1 MCLTNGLNCGMI
13 FVYSGL
19 NFQSPL
25 AQWRL
30 TSQDVAPS
38 FLSSIGE
45 VRFIGISFL
54 RIGFVLLAA
63 FLGYHLGAPQIANVE
78 FPWLGMTIG
87 ITLAAGIIAIER
99 GAQKIPPK
107 ILLGGLL
114 GLIVSLLLGHL
125 LTISLLTIP
134 LIGDPDNITLHGLVH
149 AGLAYIGM
157 VLGARKGAEF
167 DLNEYKKLFRG
178 EAKEENPKLLDTSV
192 IIDGRVADICETGFL
207 EGTLIIP
214 QFVLRELQQIADSS
228 DPIKRNRGR
237 RGLDIL
243 QRIQRSADVHVKI
256 LEQDFPKIRDVD
268 SKLVVL
274 GKELGAKILTNDFN
288 LNKVAELQGVPVL
301 NVNQLAN
308 AVRPVVLPGELMS
321 VHILKEGKEYG
332 QGVAYL
338 DDGTMVVVDSA
349 RKYVGK
355 NVDVA
360 VTSVLQTTA
369 GRMIF
374 TRLKDDFEREE
385 SLESKVGR

>member
-1 MCLTNGLNCGMI
+1 M
-13 FVYSGL
+13 
-19 NFQSPL
+19 
-25 AQWRL
+25 
-30 TSQDVAPS
+30 
-38 FLSSIGE
+38 
-45 VRFIGISFL
+45 L
-54 RIGFVLLAA
+54 RIGLVLLAA
-63 FLGYHLGAPQIANVE
+63 FLGYHIGVPPMAADWL
-78 FPWLGMTIG
+78 PWLGIAVG
-87 ITLAAGIIAIER
+87 FVLAGGIIVLER
-99 GAQKIPPK
+99 AAREIPPK
-107 ILLGGLL
+107 VLLGGLL
-114 GLIVSLLLGHL
+114 GLIVSLLLAHL
-125 LTISLLTIP
+125 LTTSLLIIP
-134 LIGDPDNITLHGLVH
+134 FIGGLDSLVVRGLIH

-178 EAKEENPKLLDTSV
+178 ETKEENPKILDTSV

-243 QRIQRSADVHVKI
+243 QRIQRSVDVEVKI
-256 LEQDFPKIRDVD
+256 LEQDFPRIRDVD
-268 SKLVVL
+268 SKLVAL
-274 GKELGAKILTNDFN
+274 GKQLRGKILTNDFN
-288 LNKVAELQGVPVL
+288 LNKVAELQGVRVL

-308 AVRPVVLPGELMS
+308 AVKPVVLPGELMN

-355 NVDVA
+355 NVEVA

-374 TRLKDDFEREE
+374 TRLKDDIEREE
-385 SLESKVGR
+385 NLESKVGR

>member
-1 MCLTNGLNCGMI
+1 MKS
-13 FVYSGL
+13 V
-19 NFQSPL
+19 
-25 AQWRL
+25 
-30 TSQDVAPS
+30 
-38 FLSSIGE
+38 
-45 VRFIGISFL
+45 GISVL
-54 RIGFVLLAA
+54 RVGFSLLAG
-63 FLGYHLGAPQIANVE
+63 FLGYYVGVPGLAGDV
-78 FPWLGMTIG
+78 FPWAGVIVGLF
-87 ITLAAGIIAIER
+87 LAGGIIAIER
-99 GAQKIPPK
+99 AAREIPPK
-107 ILLGGLL
+107 VLIGGLL

-125 LTISLLTIP
+125 LTTSLLVIP
-134 LIGDPDNITLHGLVH
+134 LNNGIDSLAVRGLIH
-149 AGLAYIGM
+149 AALAYLGM
-157 VLGARKGAEF
+157 ALGARKGAEF
-167 DLNEYKKLFRG
+167 DLNEYKKLFTG
-178 EAKEENPKLLDTSV
+178 EVKEDNSKILDTSV

-243 QRIQRSADVHVKI
+243 QRIQRSVDVEVKI

-268 SKLVVL
+268 SKLVAL
-274 GKELGAKILTNDFN
+274 GKQLGAKILTNDFN

-308 AVRPVVLPGELMS
+308 AVKPVVLPGEQMN

-355 NVDVA
+355 NVEVS

-374 TRLKDDFEREE
+374 TRLKDDLEREE
-385 SLESKVGR
+385 TLESKVGR

>member
-1 MCLTNGLNCGMI
+1 
-13 FVYSGL
+13 VK
-19 NFQSPL
+19 
-25 AQWRL
+25 
-30 TSQDVAPS
+30 
-38 FLSSIGE
+38 SIG
-45 VRFIGISFL
+45 IGIL
-54 RIGFVLLAA
+54 RTGFVLLAG
-63 FLGYHLGAPQIANVE
+63 FLGYRVGVPGFAGDV
-78 FPWLGMTIG
+78 FPWVGGMIG
-87 ITLAAGIIAIER
+87 LLLAGGIIAIER
-99 GAQKIPPK
+99 AAREIPPK
-107 ILLGGLL
+107 VLLGGLL

-125 LTISLLTIP
+125 VTTSLLVMP
-134 LIGDPDNITLHGLVH
+134 LSTGLDNFAVRGFIH
-149 AGLAYIGM
+149 AALAYMGM

-167 DLNEYKKLFRG
+167 DLNEYKKLFTG
-178 EAKEENPKLLDTSV
+178 EVQDDNSKILDTSV

-243 QRIQRSADVHVKI
+243 QRIQRSVDVEVKV

-268 SKLVVL
+268 SKLVAL
-274 GKELGAKILTNDFN
+274 GKQLGAKILTNDFN
-288 LNKVAELQGVPVL
+288 LNKVAELQGVAVL

-308 AVRPVVLPGELMS
+308 AVKPVVLPGEQMN

-355 NVDVA
+355 NVEVS

-374 TRLKDDFEREE
+374 TRLRDDLEREE
-385 SLESKVGR
+385 NLESRVSR

>member
-1 MCLTNGLNCGMI
+1 MPAHSC
-13 FVYSGL
+13 
-19 NFQSPL
+19 
-25 AQWRL
+25 
-30 TSQDVAPS
+30 
-38 FLSSIGE
+38 SSIGE

-63 FLGYHLGAPQIANVE
+63 FLGYHLGVPQIANVE
-78 FPWLGMTIG
+78 FPWLGTMIG
-87 ITLAAGIIAIER
+87 IILAAGIIAIER
-99 GAQKIPPK
+99 SGPEDSAQGFARWAPGSNHLASARAPAHGVPTNHPPDR
-107 ILLGGLL
+107 GSGQRRTAW
-114 GLIVSLLLGHL
+114 V
-125 LTISLLTIP
+125 
-134 LIGDPDNITLHGLVH
+134 
-149 AGLAYIGM
+149 
-157 VLGARKGAEF
+157 GARSVWPISVWCLGRVRVQTF

-243 QRIQRSADVHVKI
+243 QRIQRSVDVHVKI

-268 SKLVVL
+268 SKLVAL
-274 GKELGAKILTNDFN
+274 GKQLGAKILTNDFN

-308 AVRPVVLPGELMS
+308 AVRPVVLPGELMN

-374 TRLKDDFEREE
+374 TRLRDDFEREE

>member
-13 FVYSGL
+13 FVYSWL
-19 NFQSPL
+19 NFQLPL

-30 TSQDVAPS
+30 TSQDVAPL

-87 ITLAAGIIAIER
+87 VTLAAGIIAIER

>member
-1 MCLTNGLNCGMI
+1 MI
-13 FVYSGL
+13 FVCMMPT
-19 NFQSPL
+19 FQSSVGW
-25 AQWRL
+25 WRL
-30 TSQDVAPS
+30 TSCDVAPS
-38 FLSSIGE
+38 SLNPIGE
-45 VRFIGISFL
+45 VSFIGISFL
-54 RIGFVLLAA
+54 RIGFVLLAT
-63 FLGYHLGAPQIANVE
+63 FLGYHLGAPQIAEME
-78 FPWLGMTIG
+78 FPWLGMIIG
-87 ITLAAGIIAIER
+87 ITLATSIIAIER
-99 GAQKIPPK
+99 VAQQVPPK
-107 ILLGGLL
+107 VLLGGLL
-114 GLIVSLLLGHL
+114 GLIVALLLGHL
-125 LTISLLTIP
+125 LTTSLLTIP
-134 LIGDPDNITLHGLVH
+134 VIGDADNIALRGLVH
-149 AGLAYIGM
+149 AALAYIGV

-178 EAKEENPKLLDTSV
+178 EAKEENSKLLDTSV

-243 QRIQRSADVHVKI
+243 QRIQRSVDVHVKI

-268 SKLVVL
+268 SKLVAL
-274 GKELGAKILTNDFN
+274 GKQLGAKILTNDFN

-308 AVRPVVLPGELMS
+308 AVRPVVLPGELMN